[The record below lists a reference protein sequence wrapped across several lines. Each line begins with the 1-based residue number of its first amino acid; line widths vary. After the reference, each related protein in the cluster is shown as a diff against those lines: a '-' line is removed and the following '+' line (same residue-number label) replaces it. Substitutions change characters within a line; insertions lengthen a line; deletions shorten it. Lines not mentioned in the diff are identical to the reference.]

1 MRLTK
6 HEIEERYYE
15 TIREHPEI
23 SNEDVQIISRVR
35 PIRKGILD
43 VGCGSGGFLEACS
56 SQPRDAIGLDPSSAA
71 IRRCTSNGL
80 SAIQADATRL
90 PFASESFDVVR
101 AKEIIEHI
109 VDLRT
114 FMLEVNR
121 VLLPGGV
128 FLSRTPT
135 PMSMLYPVGN
145 FYDDYT
151 HVRPLSRSGLQHLLT
166 DADFEV
172 EYIRGY
178 TAGRNRVER
187 TLGQVLGRVLPH
199 TWLAVARKPIA
210 DERPMLQAA
219 A

>member
-1 MRLTK
+1 MNLSK
-6 HEIEERYYE
+6 HTIEERYYD

-23 SNEDVQIISRVR
+23 SNEDVQIIARLR
-35 PIRKGILD
+35 PVSKAILD
-43 VGCGSGGFLEACS
+43 VGCGSGGFLEACRS
-56 SQPRDAIGLDPSSAA
+56 RPGDAVGLDPSSAA
-71 IRRCTSNGL
+71 VKRCRTSGL
-80 SAIQADATRL
+80 AAIQGDATSL

-114 FMLEVNR
+114 FMLEVHR
-121 VLLPGGV
+121 VLRPGGV
-128 FLSRTPT
+128 FVSRTPT

-151 HVRPLSRSGLQHLLT
+151 HVRPLSRSGLQHLLA
-166 DADFEV
+166 DASFEV

-178 TAGRNRVER
+178 TAGRNKLER
-187 TLGQVLGRVLPH
+187 TLGQVLGRVIPH
-199 TWLAVARKPIA
+199 TWLAVARKPVA
-210 DERPMLQAA
+210 EDSGLYQAA